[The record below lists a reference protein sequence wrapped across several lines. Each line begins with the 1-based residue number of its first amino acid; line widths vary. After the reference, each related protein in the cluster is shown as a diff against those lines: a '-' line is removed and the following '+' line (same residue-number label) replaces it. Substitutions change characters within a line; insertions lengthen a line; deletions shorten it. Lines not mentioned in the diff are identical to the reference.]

1 MPDRDLPAYQP
12 ALPGTESAPASTQPT
27 KPSAGPLSD
36 SELACWVAFT
46 RVRGIG
52 PMRFGRLLSYFGSAE
67 LAWRAESR
75 DLLASGLDARCTE
88 ALLAQRPKI
97 QPEAE
102 LERLE
107 RAHVEAIA
115 LPDPRYPALLSEI
128 YLPPPVFFLRGSLAP
143 ADAWSVAIVGTRKAS
158 PYGTQVT
165 ETLAGGLARQQ
176 ITIVSGLAVG
186 IDSIAHKA
194 ALKAG
199 GRTIAVLGSGLD
211 IIYPYENTKLAA
223 EISEHG
229 ALISEYPLG
238 VRPETGN
245 FPARNRIVSGLSRG
259 VLVTEAPK
267 QSGALITAARA
278 LEQNR
283 EVFAV
288 PGPIPDSI
296 LRAHSEGTNRLIQ
309 QGAKLVM
316 RVLDILEELQF
327 QQAPQQQAMR
337 EILPTTGTEAALLA
351 LLAGAPEPQHIDEL
365 CRVAKLPTGE
375 VASTL
380 VMMELKGLVRQVSPM
395 AYAPAR

>member
-1 MPDRDLPAYQP
+1 MPDSDPSVYQP
-12 ALPGTESAPASTQPT
+12 ALLGAAPVPASPR
-27 KPSAGPLSD
+27 SANPPAGALGEA
-36 SELACWVAFT
+36 ELACWVAFT

-67 LAWRAESR
+67 AAWRAGSS

-88 ALLAQRPKI
+88 ALLAQRAKAP
-97 QPEAE
+97 PEAE
-102 LERLE
+102 MERLT

-128 YLPPPVFFLRGSLAP
+128 YLPPPVFFLRGTLAP
-143 ADAWSVAIVGTRKAS
+143 SDAWSVAIVGTRKAS

-176 ITIVSGLAVG
+176 ITVVSGLAVG
-186 IDSIAHKA
+186 IDTIAHKA

-199 GRTIAVLGSGLD
+199 GRTIAVLGSGVD
-211 IIYPYENTKLAA
+211 VIYPAENTRLAA
-223 EISEHG
+223 EIIEHG
-229 ALISEYPLG
+229 ALLSEYPPG
-238 VRPETGN
+238 TRPEAGN
-245 FPARNRIVSGLSRG
+245 FPARNRIVSGLARG

-267 QSGALITAARA
+267 PSGALITAARA

-288 PGPIPDSI
+288 PGPIPGSI
-296 LRAHSEGTNRLIQ
+296 LRAHCEGTNSLIQ

-316 RVLDILEELQF
+316 RVQDILEELQL
-327 QQAPQQQAMR
+327 QEAPQQQAMC
-337 EILPTTGTEAALLA
+337 EILPATGTEAALLA
-351 LLAGAPEPQHIDEL
+351 LLSGAAEPQHIDEL
-365 CRVAKLPTGE
+365 CRAAALPTGE

-395 AYAPAR
+395 TYAPAR

>member
-12 ALPGTESAPASTQPT
+12 ALLGTEPASVSTSST
-27 KPSAGPLSD
+27 RSSAALLSAA
-36 SELACWVAFT
+36 ELACWVAFT

-52 PMRFGRLLSYFGSAE
+52 PMRFGKLLSHFGSAA
-67 LAWRAESR
+67 LAWRAGSS
-75 DLLASGLDARCTE
+75 DLLASGLDARCIE
-88 ALLAQRPKI
+88 ALLAQRTKAP
-97 QPEAE
+97 PEAE
-102 LERLE
+102 WERLE
-107 RAHVEAIA
+107 RAGVEAIA

-128 YLPPPVFFLRGSLAP
+128 YLPPPVFFLRGTLAP
-143 ADAWSVAIVGTRKAS
+143 ADAWSIAIVGTRKAS

-165 ETLAGGLARQQ
+165 EILASELAHQQ

-186 IDSIAHKA
+186 IDTIAHKA

-199 GRTIAVLGSGLD
+199 GRTLAVLGSGLD

-238 VRPETGN
+238 ARPETGN
-245 FPARNRIVSGLSRG
+245 FPARNRIISGLSRG
-259 VLVTEAPK
+259 VLVTEAPR

-288 PGPIPDSI
+288 PGPIPDSL

-316 RVLDILEELQF
+316 RAQDMLEELQF
-327 QQAPQQQAMR
+327 QQVPQQQAMR

-351 LLAGAPEPQHIDEL
+351 LLAGAAEPQHIDEL
-365 CRVAKLPTGE
+365 CRTAGLPTGE

-395 AYAPAR
+395 TYAPTR

>member
-12 ALPGTESAPASTQPT
+12 ALLGAESASVSPPPA
-27 KPSAGPLSD
+27 KPSAGPLRD
-36 SELACWVAFT
+36 AELACWVAFT

-52 PMRFGRLLSYFGSAE
+52 PMRFGRLLNYFGSAE
-67 LAWRAESR
+67 LAWRAGAS
-75 DLLASGLDARCTE
+75 DLLAAGLDARCTE
-88 ALLAQRPKI
+88 ALLAQRAKAP
-97 QPEAE
+97 PEAE

-115 LPDPRYPALLSEI
+115 LPDPRYPELLSEI
-128 YLPPPVFFLRGSLAP
+128 YLPPPVFFLRGSLAS
-143 ADAWSVAIVGTRKAS
+143 ADAWAVAIVGTRKAS

-165 ETLAGGLARQQ
+165 EMLAGELAHQQ
-176 ITIVSGLAVG
+176 VTIVSGLAVG
-186 IDSIAHKA
+186 IDTIAHKA

-199 GRTIAVLGSGLD
+199 GRTLAVLGSGLD

-223 EISEHG
+223 EIREHG

-238 VRPETGN
+238 ARPEAGN

-259 VLVTEAPK
+259 VLVTEAPDK
-267 QSGALITAARA
+267 SGALITAARA

-288 PGPIPDSI
+288 PGPIPDSL

-316 RVLDILEELQF
+316 RVQDILDELQF
-327 QQAPQQQAMR
+327 QQVPQQQAMR
-337 EILPTTGTEAALLA
+337 AILPATDTEAALLT
-351 LLAGAPEPQHIDEL
+351 LLTDAPEAQHIDEL
-365 CRVAKLPTGE
+365 CRAANLPTGE

-395 AYAPAR
+395 TYAPTR

>member
-1 MPDRDLPAYQP
+1 MPDQDSPAYQP
-12 ALPGTESAPASTQPT
+12 VLPGTESAPVPA
-27 KPSAGPLSD
+27 KPPAGPLSD
-36 SELACWVAFT
+36 TELACWVAFN

-52 PMRFGRLLSYFGSAE
+52 PMRFGKLLSYFGSAE
-67 LAWRAESR
+67 LAWHAGSS

-88 ALLAQRPKI
+88 ALLAQRAKTP
-97 QPEAE
+97 PEAE
-102 LERLE
+102 LELLA
-107 RAHVEAIA
+107 RAHIEAIA
-115 LPDPRYPALLSEI
+115 LPDPRYPELLSEI
-128 YLPPPVFFLRGSLAP
+128 YLPPPVFFLRGTLAP
-143 ADAWSVAIVGTRKAS
+143 ADAWSIAIVGTRKAS

-186 IDSIAHKA
+186 IDTIAHKA

-211 IIYPYENTKLAA
+211 IIYPYENTRLAA
-223 EISEHG
+223 EITEHG

-238 VRPETGN
+238 ARPESGN

-259 VLVTEAPK
+259 VLVTEAPRP
-267 QSGALITAARA
+267 SGALITASRA

-296 LRAHSEGTNRLIQ
+296 LRAHCEGTNNLIQ

-316 RVLDILEELQF
+316 RVQDILEELQF

-337 EILPTTGTEAALLA
+337 QILPTTGTEAALLA
-351 LLAGAPEPQHIDEL
+351 LLASAPEPQHIDEL
-365 CRVAKLPTGE
+365 CRAAALPTGE

-380 VMMELKGLVRQVSPM
+380 VMMELKGLVRQVTPM
-395 AYAPAR
+395 TYAPAR